1 MMLDNVLALLRRRC
15 DEAGGQAAWA
25 NANGVSAAY
34 VCDVLH
40 GRREPGD
47 GILRPLGLEKVV
59 TYRRKPQK
67 EKVPRRG

>member
-1 MMLDNVLALLRRRC
+1 MTMDHVLALLRRRC

-25 NANGVSAAY
+25 SANGVSAAY

-40 GRREPGD
+40 KRREPGD

-67 EKVPRRG
+67 EKVSRRG

>member
-1 MMLDNVLALLRRRC
+1 MLDHVLALLRRRC
-15 DEAGGQAAWA
+15 DEAGGQKAWA
-25 NANGVSAAY
+25 KANGVSAAY
-34 VCDVLH
+34 VCDVLN

-67 EKVPRRG
+67 ENVSHRG